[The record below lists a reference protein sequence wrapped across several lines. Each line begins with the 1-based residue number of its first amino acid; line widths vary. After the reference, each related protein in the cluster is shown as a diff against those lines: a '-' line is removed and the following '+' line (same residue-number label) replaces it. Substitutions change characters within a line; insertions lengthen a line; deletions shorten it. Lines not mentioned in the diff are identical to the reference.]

1 MLYHTQSAEETIRL
15 LGSNAKTGLSSEE
28 AEQRLAR
35 YGANQLKEA
44 PGKSLLARFLAQF
57 ADFMILVLI
66 FAAAISFVISLL
78 EGKADY
84 IDPCIIFSII
94 LVNAILGVIQEA
106 KAERSLAALKKLSAP
121 FALVLRDGHISEL
134 PSSQLVPGDIIHL
147 KTGHFIPADARLISC
162 QNLKVDESA
171 LTGESVPVSK
181 KAEAVFSEDTPAADR
196 KNMVPS
202 TGIVTYGHGV
212 AIVTATGMETEVGQ
226 IAALILTEEVSET
239 PLQHRMAKTG
249 KILGIAALVICV
261 LIFLAGAWQGRPIFD
276 MFMTSVSLAVAAI
289 PEGLP
294 AVITIM
300 LSLGVQRMA
309 KRKAIV
315 RRLPAVE
322 ALGSA
327 TVICSDKT
335 GTLTQNR
342 MSVAQVY
349 SPSGSEVPDSPASTF
364 LFTLA
369 ALCTNVS
376 EDYGE
381 PTEKALV
388 EAAQRL
394 GLDKPA
400 LEARYPRVYE
410 IPFDSARKRMTTVH
424 RLDSGHYRI
433 ITKGAPDL
441 LYSRCRFSSDAE
453 RRQLET
459 WGKQMASHA
468 LRVLAVAWRDIPIRQ
483 YQQNETFLEQDL
495 TFCGLVGMIDPPRP
509 EVPEAVA
516 KCKQAGIIPVMI
528 TGDHAETASAIAAQI
543 GIQRAGQPVVTGS
556 QLDAMSEEEL
566 SRAIRHVRVFARVSP
581 SHKVR
586 IVKAF
591 RSRGELVAMTGDGVN
606 DAPALKTADIGCAMG
621 EGGTDVAKDASD
633 IILADDNFATII
645 AAVEEGRGIYDNIRK
660 SIHFLLSCNIGEIL
674 TILVAILFGLPAPL
688 LAVQLLWVN
697 LVTDSLPA
705 ISLGTELPDLDV
717 MKRKPVPPS
726 GSFFTPSLTIRILLE
741 GALIGGLSLIAFLLG
756 MRYGN
761 AGSGQNLTLARTM
774 SFCVLSLS
782 QLFHSF
788 NMRSSHSLFSGR
800 LRPNPRLFLSFLLC
814 AALQISVV
822 TVPPLAA
829 IFRVMPLSRLQWATV
844 LLLSMFPLPVVEL
857 QKRIAK

>member
-28 AEQRLAR
+28 AEKRLAQ
-35 YGANQLKEA
+35 YGPNQLQEA
-44 PGKSLLARFLAQF
+44 PGKSLPARFLAQF
-57 ADFMILVLI
+57 SDFMILVLML
-66 FAAAISFVISLL
+66 AAAISFVISLL

-94 LVNAILGVIQEA
+94 LVNAVLGVVQEA
-106 KAERSLAALKKLSAP
+106 KAERSLAALKQLSAP
-121 FALVLRDGHISEL
+121 FALVLRDGHLTEL
-134 PSSQLVPGDIIHL
+134 PSSRLVPGDIIHL

-171 LTGESVPVSK
+171 LTGESLPVSK
-181 KAEAVFSEDTPAADR
+181 KAELTLPENTPAADR

-202 TGIVTYGHGV
+202 TGIITYGHGIAV
-212 AIVTATGMETEVGQ
+212 VTATGMDTEVGQ
-226 IAALILTEEVSET
+226 IAALILTEDNSET
-239 PLQHRMAKTG
+239 PLQQRMAKTG

-261 LIFLAGAWQGRPIFD
+261 LIFLAGTLQGRPVFD

-309 KRKAIV
+309 KRKAII

-342 MSVAQVY
+342 MSVAKVY
-349 SPSGSEVPDSPASTF
+349 SPSGLETPDTPASAF

-381 PTEKALV
+381 PTEQALV
-388 EAAQRL
+388 TAAKRM
-394 GLDKPA
+394 GLSKPA
-400 LEARYPRVYE
+400 LETRYPRIYE
-410 IPFDSARKRMTTVH
+410 LPFDSARKRMTTVH

-441 LYSRCRFSSDAE
+441 LYSRCRFSSDTE
-453 RRQLET
+453 RRQLEG
-459 WGKQMASHA
+459 WGKQMASQA

-483 YQQNETFLEQDL
+483 YQPTEAFLEQDL
-495 TFCGLVGMIDPPRP
+495 TFGGLIGLIDPPRP

-516 KCKQAGIIPVMI
+516 KCRQAGIIPVMI
-528 TGDHAETASAIAAQI
+528 TGDHAATASAIAAQI
-543 GIQRAGQPVVTGS
+543 GIQKAGQPVLTGS

-566 SRAIRHVRVFARVSP
+566 SHAIRHVRVFARVSP

-591 RSRGELVAMTGDGVN
+591 RSRGDLVAMTGDGVN
-606 DAPALKTADIGCAMG
+606 DAPALKAADIGCAMG
-621 EGGTDVAKDASD
+621 EGGTDVAKDAAD
-633 IILADDNFATII
+633 MILADDNFATII

-688 LAVQLLWVN
+688 IAVQLLWVN

-705 ISLGTELPDLDV
+705 ISLGMELPDPDV

-756 MRYGN
+756 LRYG
-761 AGSGQNLTLARTM
+761 SGTSEQNLALARTM

-788 NMRSSHSLFSGR
+788 NMRSSHSLFSRR
-800 LRPNPRLFLSFLLC
+800 LRPNPRLFFSFLFC

-822 TVPPLAA
+822 MIPFLSA
-829 IFRVMPLSRLQWATV
+829 IFRVTPLSGLQWATV

-857 QKRIAK
+857 QKRLVR